1 MISSAREWQSLLA
14 AGEAFQRQ
22 QRQQYSNFW
31 TSWLDND
38 SEMPAALP
46 ATTKPPAQ
54 PVYVLRGHGAAIH
67 TLLFFRSNTRLLTG
81 DAEGWIV
88 IWSVAIRR
96 PTAVWRAHKAS
107 ILGAQVWGDDKLIT

>member
-1 MISSAREWQSLLA
+1 VSGKRLPTARRVFRTA
-14 AGEAFQRQ
+14 IYATYKAFDD
-22 QRQQYSNFW
+22 
-31 TSWLDND
+31 DN
-38 SEMPAALP
+38 EMTAALP
-46 ATTKPPAQ
+46 AATLPPAQ

-96 PTAVWRAHKAS
+96 PTAVWRAHEAS
-107 ILGAQVWGDDKLIT
+107 ILGAQLWGHDKLIT

>member
-14 AGEAFQRQ
+14 AGRHFRDSDD
-22 QRQQYSNFW
+22 SNIVI
-31 TSWLDND
+31 SGYPWLDHD

-46 ATTKPPAQ
+46 ATTLPPAQ

-88 IWSVAIRR
+88 IWSVATRR
-96 PTAVWRAHKAS
+96 PTAVWRAHEAS
-107 ILGAQVWGDDKLIT
+107 ILGAQIWGDNKLLT